1 MKQTG
6 IVKAVSKKSGGRT
19 AFTLVGARN
28 DDGTDIWFNGDTF
41 IAEKGDAIEFEL
53 SINGIWHNFKD
64 VIISAKGAGATQPQ
78 QPQQPQ
84 QPTTP
89 QPTQPMPQQP
99 TNQIIM
105 EQAIAFIEL
114 NGRRFKITLEE
125 SN

>member
-64 VIISAKGAGATQPQ
+64 VKISAKGAGAT